1 MMKIEQLAELLQV
14 SDRTIRRWLSEG
26 LPHYRVGNVLR
37 FDLAAVKEW
46 MENKG

>member
-1 MMKIEQLAELLQV
+1 MIKIEQLAELLQV
-14 SDRTIRRWLSEG
+14 SDSTLRRWLKEG